1 MSLEQLPVCSS
12 PSPSGVMTGTTLC
25 DGGVATAS
33 DEVQPEWIHA
43 TAALSGGHQISVQRL
58 KDETSTALIRQELPE
73 SYHYVSDA
81 AKLKTEMLAVS
92 SQLYNV
98 DNVDRV
104 DTDATIA
111 MLTSLSK
118 ITPACQIRL
127 EIARQLNVPSE
138 AVVLIKGAREVD
150 DSNPDESGPF
160 HYVVKT
166 PNEVHSWEFM
176 PMSGE
181 RIKKRLRKSRQMI
194 NRHLFTVSSVAYED
208 VIHLVKAEGV
218 TDQAAAE
225 KRAQSIWDMNCFT
238 LDIYC
243 ASDGEER
250 TQAEFICKWLQA
262 GYSWAASVAH
272 LQTLTITAQ
281 KRDLSPTFKEAARK
295 RLREKIVSTYDSE
308 VRTDA
313 EVRGD
318 PS

>member
-12 PSPSGVMTGTTLC
+12 PSPSGDMTGTTLC

-58 KDETSTALIRQELPE
+58 RDETSTELIRQELPE
-73 SYHYVSDA
+73 LYHDVRDA

-166 PNEVHSWEFM
+166 PNEGHSWKF
-176 PMSGE
+176 
-181 RIKKRLRKSRQMI
+181 KKRLRKARQLI

-208 VIHLVKAEGV
+208 VIHLVKANGV

-225 KRAQSIWDMNCFT
+225 KRAQWIWDLNCFT

-243 ASDGEER
+243 ASDGEKR

-313 EVRGD
+313 EARGD

>member
-1 MSLEQLPVCSS
+1 
-12 PSPSGVMTGTTLC
+12 MTGTTLC

-33 DEVQPEWIHA
+33 EWIHA
-43 TAALSGGHQISVQRL
+43 TAALSGHQISVQRL
-58 KDETSTALIRQELPE
+58 KDETSVELIRQELPE
-73 SYHYVSDA
+73 LYHDVRDA

-92 SQLYNV
+92 SQLTNA

-138 AVVLIKGAREVD
+138 AVVLIKGDREVD

-166 PNEVHSWEFM
+166 SKRLSV
-176 PMSGE
+176 E
-181 RIKKRLRKSRQMI
+181 RTKKRLNKSRQMI
-194 NRHLFTVSSVAYED
+194 NRRLFTVSSVAYED
-208 VIHLVKAEGV
+208 IIHLVIAEGV
-218 TDQAAAE
+218 KDQAAAE
-225 KRAQSIWDMNCFT
+225 KRAQAIWEMNCFS

-243 ASDGEER
+243 ASNGEEG

-281 KRDLSPTFKEAARK
+281 KRDLSPTFNEAARK
-295 RLREKIVSTYDSE
+295 RLREICQYL
-308 VRTDA
+308 
-313 EVRGD
+313 
-318 PS
+318 

>member
-1 MSLEQLPVCSS
+1 
-12 PSPSGVMTGTTLC
+12 MTGTTLC

-33 DEVQPEWIHA
+33 DEIQPEWIHA

-58 KDETSTALIRQELPE
+58 RDETSTELIRQELPE
-73 SYHYVSDA
+73 LYHDVRDA

-166 PNEVHSWEFM
+166 PNEGHSWEF
-176 PMSGE
+176 
-181 RIKKRLRKSRQMI
+181 KKRLRKSRQMI

-208 VIHLVKAEGV
+208 VIHLVKADGV
-218 TDQAAAE
+218 TDQAVAE
-225 KRAQSIWDMNCFT
+225 KRAQSIWDLNCFT

-243 ASDGEER
+243 ASDGEKR

>member
-1 MSLEQLPVCSS
+1 MA
-12 PSPSGVMTGTTLC
+12 GTTLC

-33 DEVQPEWIHA
+33 DELQPEWIHA
-43 TAALSGGHQISVQRL
+43 TAALSGGLQISVQRL
-58 KDETSTALIRQELPE
+58 SDETSTVLIRQELPE
-73 SYHYVSDA
+73 LYHDVRDA

-118 ITPACQIRL
+118 ITPAFQIRL

-166 PNEVHSWEFM
+166 PNEGHSWKF
-176 PMSGE
+176 
-181 RIKKRLRKSRQMI
+181 KKRLRKSRQMI

-208 VIHLVKAEGV
+208 VIHLVKANGV

-225 KRAQSIWDMNCFT
+225 HLAQWIWDLNCFT

-243 ASDGEER
+243 ASDGEKR
-250 TQAEFICKWLQA
+250 TQAEFICKWLKA

-313 EVRGD
+313 EARGD